1 MRSTGVGLVLG
12 EEIGEAL
19 APGVSAAPSVV
30 EGKPQ
35 EATSAL
41 DEIRKPIRF
50 LKLIF
55 KPDSAEF

>member
-1 MRSTGVGLVLG
+1 VLG

-19 APGVSAAPSVV
+19 VPKVSAAPSVV
-30 EGKPQ
+30 GGKPQ

-50 LKLIF
+50 LKLII
-55 KPDSAEF
+55 KPDLAEF